1 MDNNKKSK
9 NKIELAVNAF
19 VLCMITLGMLIF
31 FVNTVFVTG
40 EEIKYNAESNSVDGW
55 QESQTSVV
63 RAAADDAQVED
74 PDGTSNQPSVS
85 NVSVRYENASGE
97 GKNESILEYGDRIV
111 IDVEG
116 TYLEDTTLN
125 VVIKRNNNNNNNNTR
140 NDLSIEV
147 PITQSGGCSYEIEV
161 FDSYSDVCRMES
173 ETIYLLDGEYKI
185 EYKIVKDS
193 QELYSSDLNGIQF
206 TYKPTI
212 KGFNVEFKNG
222 NYETITSSSTNN
234 VELKQGN
241 FINVR
246 FELESET
253 QTQIQGQDGSG
264 EPESPTVKLVITE
277 SENTSNTV
285 VFEME
290 QDTQTGNPSYGSE
303 YVKYAITVNVEDLKN
318 NDKPIE
324 QKIIEQ
330 DSGKYNIVRLGDKTY
345 QVSVIIEKGQ
355 NDSINISDKE
365 FDYCPRVR
373 DVEVHFEKYNEDGEF
388 VEFQQ
393 SADDPIRNPYYMDI
407 KLQAS
412 GVTKIELIRVNLED
426 SNQNVITELSG
437 YELID
442 GNIIKYRN
450 TIKEINNIRIN
461 GQLES
466 IFFYGGAQYKLV
478 VYVGN
483 NEYYTYD
490 LGVINY
496 YDLRDVT
503 ASVLINNNQRLD
515 DIDGKYIHVKEN
527 DKLDFI
533 INNTTVNYEME
544 IGGYEV
550 PDEQK
555 RGNEVSIVINDQI
568 MQQLRNNKRELIIKI
583 SDITGDD
590 KQIGAIL
597 RYYPPI
603 EIVETKVTK
612 DSETNNIANNY
623 VKAGDTVNVEIDIES
638 DVYVDEILVCGNSVA
653 QYYIANEDHN
663 SKNVGSTEFKTK
675 KIMFEYTL
683 PELSEYDGQGITV
696 AVKLHDEAYNYYS
709 IGNTAEGGAKDLSF
723 STITYHSAIMVDD
736 TYFSME
742 STNSKNPTS
751 AVKDNDE
758 IVITFY
764 TNHEISKVEENSTN
778 RRDRV
783 ISITSTEE
791 MRFGIT
797 IWKNVI
803 RYRIKNGDLVDL
815 SKIKDKFIIA
825 DRAGNTKN
833 IDTEIYS
840 NNVITYYAPLDA
852 EVTFEP
858 VDNEFDF
865 VKNGDTVGLRCVASH
880 NVSVASATV
889 LGRTA
894 RVSGTG
900 SDTVVF
906 NYTIPEHEGVLP
918 EGAISFACK
927 IEDPAGNMMEI
938 NSLSNDSA
946 IKEIIYDRTMPIIRI
961 SQVNEGTSSFFS
973 GMVTYVI
980 EYTGTNIYEDGL
992 SCEING
998 VESIKRYSKEVIED
1012 GYRITVQLSSE
1023 NNYAVSA
1030 HCVDKAGNREANDAS
1045 VRCTIDKTNPVLNL
1059 VQVNTG
1065 HVFAG
1070 SFKLSDY
1077 LDIEEDNLQEFY
1089 CTLTDVTG
1097 TYDWNI
1103 NDLITGDGKKTVT
1116 IRMTD
1121 LAGNMSNTYVY
1132 EFYIDITPPSPLV
1145 MEMESGYLFN
1155 EGEALDVFDKNITLK
1170 IALENIQVGNQPDTF
1185 TKVVILDADGNMYI
1199 DVLADYEINENG
1211 AYEVEITES
1220 GKYTLQIQAKDSLG
1234 NDTGIKEYGFEI
1246 SKKEW
1251 YKDVPE
1257 DNPEYIIAIVIAVA
1271 VVILGSV
1278 VFIGIRRRNRG

>member
-1 MDNNKKSK
+1 MNFNNVPVVVRNNGVETTNFKKYDQLCIEIGHISANYEIKIGTDIIESGNLDDNNHIYLPIDEVILD
-9 NKIELAVNAF
+9 KILTNSGELTIKIKDESGDSRDII
-19 VLCMITLGMLIF
+19 ITL
-31 FVNTVFVTG
+31 V
-40 EEIKYNAESNSVDGW
+40 
-55 QESQTSVV
+55 
-63 RAAADDAQVED
+63 
-74 PDGTSNQPSVS
+74 
-85 NVSVRYENASGE
+85 
-97 GKNESILEYGDRIV
+97 
-111 IDVEG
+111 
-116 TYLEDTTLN
+116 
-125 VVIKRNNNNNNNNTR
+125 
-140 NDLSIEV
+140 
-147 PITQSGGCSYEIEV
+147 
-161 FDSYSDVCRMES
+161 
-173 ETIYLLDGEYKI
+173 
-185 EYKIVKDS
+185 
-193 QELYSSDLNGIQF
+193 
-206 TYKPTI
+206 
-212 KGFNVEFKNG
+212 
-222 NYETITSSSTNN
+222 
-234 VELKQGN
+234 
-241 FINVR
+241 
-246 FELESET
+246 
-253 QTQIQGQDGSG
+253 
-264 EPESPTVKLVITE
+264 
-277 SENTSNTV
+277 
-285 VFEME
+285 
-290 QDTQTGNPSYGSE
+290 
-303 YVKYAITVNVEDLKN
+303 
-318 NDKPIE
+318 
-324 QKIIEQ
+324 
-330 DSGKYNIVRLGDKTY
+330 
-345 QVSVIIEKGQ
+345 
-355 NDSINISDKE
+355 
-365 FDYCPRVR
+365 
-373 DVEVHFEKYNEDGEF
+373 
-388 VEFQQ
+388 
-393 SADDPIRNPYYMDI
+393 
-407 KLQAS
+407 
-412 GVTKIELIRVNLED
+412 
-426 SNQNVITELSG
+426 
-437 YELID
+437 
-442 GNIIKYRN
+442 
-450 TIKEINNIRIN
+450 
-461 GQLES
+461 
-466 IFFYGGAQYKLV
+466 
-478 VYVGN
+478 
-483 NEYYTYD
+483 
-490 LGVINY
+490 
-496 YDLRDVT
+496 
-503 ASVLINNNQRLD
+503 
-515 DIDGKYIHVKEN
+515 
-527 DKLDFI
+527 
-533 INNTTVNYEME
+533 
-544 IGGYEV
+544 
-550 PDEQK
+550 
-555 RGNEVSIVINDQI
+555 
-568 MQQLRNNKRELIIKI
+568 
-583 SDITGDD
+583 
-590 KQIGAIL
+590 
-597 RYYPPI
+597 YYPPI

-612 DSETNNIANNY
+612 DSETNNIASNY
-623 VKAGDTVNVEIDIES
+623 VKTGDTVNVEIDIES

-653 QYYIANEDHN
+653 QYYIANEDN
-663 SKNVGSTEFKTK
+663 NPKNVGSTEFKTK
-675 KIMFEYTL
+675 KIMFKYTL

-751 AVKDNDE
+751 AVKDDDE

-783 ISITSTEE
+783 ISITSTKEIGSE
-791 MRFGIT
+791 K
-797 IWKNVI
+797 WKNVI
-803 RYRIKNGDLVDL
+803 KYRIKNGDLVDL
-815 SKIKDKFIIA
+815 SKIKDKFIIV